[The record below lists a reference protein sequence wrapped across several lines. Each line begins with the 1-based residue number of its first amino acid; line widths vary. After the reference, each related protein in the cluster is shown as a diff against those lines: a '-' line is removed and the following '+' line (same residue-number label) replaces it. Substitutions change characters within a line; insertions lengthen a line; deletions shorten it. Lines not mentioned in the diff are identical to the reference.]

1 MWFLTE
7 YGDLADIVIYSGAAP
22 GTHICYLAR
31 LFPKFKFILVDPG
44 EFRLRED
51 YEEEITR
58 IEVINDY
65 FTDEMAEKYSKIPHL
80 FISDIRTAD
89 SKI

>member
-1 MWFLTE
+1 M
-7 YGDLADIVIYSGAAP
+7 IYAGSAP
-22 GTHICYLAR
+22 GTHICYLAK
-31 LFPKFKFILVDPG
+31 LFPKFKFILVDPN
-44 EFRLRED
+44 EFRLRIED
-51 YEEEITR
+51 EEVMTR